1 MLRQDN
7 FGAGAGSYGQ
17 LRRIPEDYIGG
28 PVASEVVVHVSNGI
42 AVLVRHIAA
51 FPDGF
56 SFLLALRQVQVP
68 QNWFKEIGEF
78 LGGAMRPSKDKLP
91 VRKPYFAVAFADG
104 TVIDSG
110 HSGMPGDA
118 PYLEF
123 QGGGGTD
130 GYVECHVWC
139 PRLPSRGHV
148 RFRFSWPAK
157 KVALAEGVLDGR
169 LLRSA
174 ARNARPLWDSDA

>member
-1 MLRQDN
+1 MSRSDT

-17 LRRIPEDYIGG
+17 LRRIPQDYIGG
-28 PVASEVVVHVSNGI
+28 PVPTEVIIHTSDGL

-56 SFLLALRQVQVP
+56 SFLLALRQVEVP
-68 QNWFKEIGEF
+68 ANWPNEIGDF
-78 LGGAMRPSKDKLP
+78 LAGAVRPSRDKYP
-91 VRKPYFAVAFADG
+91 VRKPYLAVAFADG

-110 HSGMPGDA
+110 YSGMPGET
-118 PYLEF
+118 PRLEF

-130 GYVECHVWC
+130 GYLECHVWC

-157 KVALAEGVLDGR
+157 NVELAEGTLDGR

-174 ARNARPLWDSDA
+174 AKDARPLWD